1 MSNSGLS
8 GVCWF
13 SMGIFVI
20 TVVEGIVSKRKGS
33 PYRSGRSPD
42 WVKMKNAEAA
52 SGKARGGRGLEPT
65 LKLAVCATP
74 VPKVQKKKS
83 RRVVRRPNLE
93 ICDNRRGH
101 AMVHNPTVGNV
112 QATEFSKLSTQSA
125 PFVYFDGVATAGVHH
140 GTIQLEL
147 AASTLVPTPDGKVA
161 SVHVITAHLRCNASA
176 AADLRKAID
185 NVLLL
190 LAPTKGRSS

>member
-1 MSNSGLS
+1 
-8 GVCWF
+8 
-13 SMGIFVI
+13 
-20 TVVEGIVSKRKGS
+20 
-33 PYRSGRSPD
+33 
-42 WVKMKNAEAA
+42 
-52 SGKARGGRGLEPT
+52 
-65 LKLAVCATP
+65 
-74 VPKVQKKKS
+74 
-83 RRVVRRPNLE
+83 
-93 ICDNRRGH
+93 
-101 AMVHNPTVGNV
+101 MVHNPTVGKV
-112 QATEFSKLSTQSA
+112 QVTEFSKLSAQSA